1 MFDFLKG
8 GKATLTVTLDRAT
21 KIYAPGE
28 TIHANVRVEG
38 VKDLKI
44 QAAKIALVS
53 REEYEYKYETRDSD
67 GDLETRTS
75 KTTDELK
82 VWEKQFLNETT
93 IKANSNQ
100 TFEFDIPLP
109 PNALPSVEGG
119 NILNHEWL
127 VKTTLDRKLAG
138 DVEDKQTVY
147 VLAPASNKMLGAGTY
162 GSSNEPGEAEL
173 SLRVSNTQF
182 AVGEIIA
189 GEFIIRPQK
198 DFDVTEI
205 RVELERIES
214 VPRDEGNTVQD
225 AQTVKLAGGTK
236 LTRGNEM
243 VMPFQIKVPTSAP
256 ITCRTRHGS
265 IEWMLRGVLSRR
277 MRGDTIVEQEIFL
290 YSAPASST

>member
-8 GKATLTVTLDRAT
+8 GKATLQVALDRAT
-21 KIYAPGE
+21 KIYVPGE
-28 TIHANVRVEG
+28 MIHATVRVEG

-44 QAAKIALVS
+44 QAGRIALVS
-53 REEYEYKYETRDSD
+53 SEEYEYKYEARDSD

-82 VWEKQFLNETT
+82 VWEQQFLGETT

-100 TFEFDIPLP
+100 TFEFDMQLP

-119 NILNHEWL
+119 KILNHEWL
-127 VKTTLDRKLAG
+127 IKTTLDRKLVG

-147 VLAPASNKMLGAGTY
+147 VLSGASDKMLGAGTY

-173 SLRVSNTQF
+173 SFRVSNTQF
-182 AVGEIIA
+182 ATGEIIA
-189 GEFIIRPQK
+189 GEFMIRPQR
-198 DFDVTEI
+198 DFDATEI
-205 RVELERIES
+205 RVELERMES
-214 VPRDEGNTVQD
+214 VPRDEGNTISEKQ
-225 AQTVKLAGGTK
+225 QVKLTGGTK

-243 VMPFQIKVPTSAP
+243 ILPFQIKVAGSAP

-265 IEWMLRGVLSRR
+265 IDWVLRGVLARR
-277 MRGDTIVEQEIFL
+277 MRGDTQVEQEIFVHN
-290 YSAPASST
+290 APPN